1 MSMGGSEN
9 KVSAQ
14 HLQRN
19 AYLYVRQSTMRQVVE
34 NTESTARQYAL
45 RGRAV
50 ALGWRDEQIEVID
63 SDLGQSAASAAD
75 REGFQRLVSEVGLG
89 RAGVVMGL
97 EVSRLARNS
106 SDWHRL
112 LEICALSGTLIL
124 DDDGLYDP
132 TDFNDRLLL
141 GLKGTMSEAEL
152 HMLRARLQG
161 GLLNKARRGEL
172 KLRLPVG
179 FVYDAR
185 DQVVLDPDQQVQE
198 SVQLLFA
205 TFRRVGSAHRTV
217 RTFRQQGFL
226 FPVRPHFGPRK
237 GELLWR
243 PLTDSRVSSVLHSPR
258 YAGAYAYGR
267 RGQTRQGRLE
277 GRVAT
282 VRRPREE
289 WHALLLDAHPGY
301 VSWAQYEENL
311 ERLRRN
317 NRCTAETRR
326 CPPREGPALLQGL
339 VLCGA
344 CGARMSVR
352 YQGGKKTPQPYYV
365 CKGAGNTQSWP
376 SCQSLP
382 GTAIDS
388 AIGSLLLEAMT
399 PVALDV
405 ALAVQQELEA
415 RIDEADQLRL
425 KQVERAR
432 YEADL
437 ARGRFMQVDANHR
450 LVADSLEA
458 DWNQALR
465 ELERVREQYE
475 RRREEDRLGLDD
487 ATKARVRELAADFPR
502 LWRHPMT
509 PQRERKRMARLL
521 IEDVTLVRDPD
532 CQILVHVRFRGG
544 ASRSLTLPRPQPVW
558 EQRRLSK
565 EIVEEIDRLLDLHT
579 DDEVAVILN
588 SRNIV
593 SGTGKSFDARR
604 VRVVR
609 HAYGLLSRQKR
620 LRDMGLLTLNE
631 VAARLGVHTHT
642 VKRRRRLG
650 TLEIR
655 CHRVDDNNRFMY
667 EDPGPR
673 SGPDQPDTT
682 ARTEEA

>member
-1 MSMGGSEN
+1 MSMGGREN

-34 NTESTARQYAL
+34 NTESTIRQYAL

-50 ALGWRDEQIEVID
+50 ALGWADEQIVVID

-198 SVQLLFA
+198 SVKLLFA
-205 TFRRVGSAHRTV
+205 TFRRVGSAHKTV

-226 FPVRPHFGPRK
+226 FPIRPHFGPRK

-243 PLTDSRVSSVLHSPR
+243 PLTHSRVSLVLHNPR

-277 GRVAT
+277 GRVVT
-282 VRRPREE
+282 VTRPREE
-289 WHALLLDAHPGY
+289 WYALLLDAHAGY
-301 VSWAQYEENL
+301 LSWAQYEENL

-317 NRCTAETRR
+317 NRCTAETRI

-344 CGARMSVR
+344 CGARMTVR

-376 SCQSLP
+376 SCQSFP
-382 GTAIDS
+382 GTAIDA

-405 ALAVQQELEA
+405 ALAVQEELEA

-432 YEADL
+432 YEAEL

-458 DWNQALR
+458 DWNEALR

-487 ATKARVRELAADFPR
+487 AMKARVRELAADFPR
-502 LWRHPMT
+502 LWHHPGT

-532 CQILVHVRFRGG
+532 RQIRAHVRFRGG
-544 ASRSLTLPRPQPVW
+544 ASRSLTLPRPQMVW
-558 EQRRLSK
+558 EQRQLPK
-565 EIVEEIDRLLDLHT
+565 EVVEEIDRLLDHHT
-579 DDEVAVILN
+579 DAEVAVILN

-609 HAYGLLSRQKR
+609 RAYGLLSRQKR
-620 LRDMGLLTLNE
+620 LRAQRLLTLDE
-631 VAARLGVHTHT
+631 VAAKLGVHTHT
-642 VKRRRRLG
+642 VKRRRQLG
-650 TLEIR
+650 TLEVR

-673 SGPDQPDTT
+673 SGADHTDTT
-682 ARTEEA
+682 ARPEEA